1 MNLSAVLHRPTLE
14 YIYPRSRQSLEVSLT
29 TARGDMAAVN
39 LLFWGRYETETSARQ
54 RVSMRAGLR
63 DDLRDYFSASMEF
76 DSVAAYVRYCFE

>member
-63 DDLRDYFSASMEF
+63 DDPERLFLREHG
-76 DSVAAYVRYCFE
+76 VRQRCRVCALLL